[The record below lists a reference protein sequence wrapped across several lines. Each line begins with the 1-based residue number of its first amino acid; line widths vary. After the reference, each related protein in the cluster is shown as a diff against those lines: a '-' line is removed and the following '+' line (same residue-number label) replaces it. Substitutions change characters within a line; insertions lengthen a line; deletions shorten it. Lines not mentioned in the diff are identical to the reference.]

1 SLKGIGDV
9 PRLRHL
15 RLEMADKLRSLD
27 GLEACESLESVLV
40 STSRDATFGVNDIG
54 ALHEVATLTDLELPG
69 ADVSDLRPL
78 SGCTGLSH
86 LDLRDNRVVDLSPL
100 AELKLQWLDLSN
112 NQVESIAALA
122 G

>member
-1 SLKGIGDV
+1 AFESLEGLVKLPMLTDLYVYDTEVSSLKGIGDV

-78 SGCTGLSH
+78 S
-86 LDLRDNRVVDLSPL
+86 
-100 AELKLQWLDLSN
+100 
-112 NQVESIAALA
+112 
-122 G
+122 